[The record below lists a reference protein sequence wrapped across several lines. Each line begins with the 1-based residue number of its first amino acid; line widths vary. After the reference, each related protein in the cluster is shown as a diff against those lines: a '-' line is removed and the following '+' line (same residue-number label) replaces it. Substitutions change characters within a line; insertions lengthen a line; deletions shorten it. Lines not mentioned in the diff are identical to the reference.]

1 MSEVVPFMD
10 EGREIEDGVVE
21 LDMSPPPMTIDL
33 TEEPGDARC
42 LIVHGELDMSTAPK
56 LHTELA
62 QVFRDDVAQV
72 VIDLRDISF
81 IDSTGLGVLVSARQR
96 AKASGVPMKL
106 RLPEGAARFPF
117 QVTGLIDSFD
127 RS

>member
-1 MSEVVPFMD
+1 MTEVVAHMD
-10 EGREIEDGVVE
+10 EGQELEEGVVE
-21 LDMSPPPMTIDL
+21 IDMSAPPLTIVL
-33 TEEPGDARC
+33 TNEPGDSRC
-42 LIVHGELDMSTAPK
+42 LTVHGELDMSTAPK
-56 LHTELA
+56 LHTQLTQA
-62 QVFRDDVAQV
+62 FRDDATQV

-106 RLPEGAARFPF
+106 RLPEGSARFPF

-127 RS
+127 V

>member
-1 MSEVVPFMD
+1 MSEVVHSMD
-10 EGREIEDGVVE
+10 EGREFEDDVVE
-21 LDMSPPPMTIDL
+21 LDMSAPPLTIDL
-33 TEEPGDARC
+33 TDEPGDSRC
-42 LIVHGELDMSTAPK
+42 LTVHGELDMSTAPK

-62 QVFRDDVAQV
+62 QVLREDAAQV

-106 RLPEGAARFPF
+106 RLPEGSARFPF
-117 QVTGLIDSFD
+117 QVTGLIDSFEG
-127 RS
+127 